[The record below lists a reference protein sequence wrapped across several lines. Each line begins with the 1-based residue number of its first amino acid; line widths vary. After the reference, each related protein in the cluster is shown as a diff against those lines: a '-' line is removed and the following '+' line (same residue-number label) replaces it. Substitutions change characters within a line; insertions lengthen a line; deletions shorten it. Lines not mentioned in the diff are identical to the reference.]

1 MLLHDYVFV
10 SMPAESVCARIRA
23 DHGAWLSGLAAGAAD
38 EGETLR
44 VRVGP
49 IGALPMLSKTVTL
62 HADQPIERGELTVI
76 PLTWRA
82 TGTQGVFPV
91 LNADL
96 EVAPISPEVTQLTL
110 RGTYQPP
117 LGGLGQRLD
126 RLLMHRI
133 AEATVRSFMRRLAES
148 LAASDVGEPA
158 PPPDQRR
165 QSRQGRPITKVA
177 NNCGPKGAT

>member
-10 SMPAESVCARIRA
+10 SLPAEAVCARIRA

-49 IGALPMLSKTVTL
+49 IGALPMLGKTVTL
-62 HADQPIERGELTVI
+62 RAEQPIERGDLTVI

-82 TGTQGVFPV
+82 TGAQGLFPV
-91 LNADL
+91 LDADL
-96 EVAPISPEVTQLTL
+96 EVAPLSPDVTQLTL
-110 RGTYQPP
+110 RGTYRPP
-117 LGGLGQRLD
+117 LGEFGQRID

-133 AEATVRSFMRRLAES
+133 AEATVRSFMRGLAES
-148 LAASDVGEPA
+148 LAAHDVG
-158 PPPDQRR
+158 
-165 QSRQGRPITKVA
+165 
-177 NNCGPKGAT
+177 